1 MKERHIAFAMEKEA
15 FRPRPAAADKYS
27 IGVVCVAGGAPRY
40 PHAPVIAAL
49 GARAAGAGLVHL
61 VAPEE
66 SRFAAGAHVPEA
78 TFLELDGGV
87 APPRADVAVV
97 GMGLEPSGDGR
108 MLFAKFVSGGFRRV
122 VADAGALSVMAAMRG
137 GKAGLGVV
145 AEGVELVI
153 TPHEGEAARL
163 LGCER
168 ADVAADRK
176 AAALELAGVYGAT
189 VALKGAHTLVVS
201 SDRSRTYENETG
213 NPCLAAG
220 GAGDLLSGVIGAR
233 WAYLKGDPF
242 VAVASSVW
250 LHGAA
255 ADAVVAGGRDPS
267 MANIASAIGSM
278 RVKLETAGD
287 FAPLRSWHII

>member
-1 MKERHIAFAMEKEA
+1 MKKRPKAFAMAKAA
-15 FRPRPAAADKYS
+15 FRPRPSAADKYS
-27 IGVVCVAGGAPRY
+27 VGVVCVAGGAPRY

-61 VAPEE
+61 VAPSE

-78 TFLELDGGV
+78 TFLERGV
-87 APPRADVAVV
+87 RVELPRADVAVV
-97 GMGLEPSGDGR
+97 GMGLLPTDSGR
-108 MLFAKFVSGGFRRV
+108 AFFAKFLSGGFRRV
-122 VADAGALSVMAAMRG
+122 VADAGALSILAAMRK
-137 GKAGLGVV
+137 GKAVRKAV
-145 AEGVELVI
+145 AAGIEIVI

-168 ADVAADRK
+168 EAVAADRL
-176 AAALELAGVYGAT
+176 AAARELAEAYGAT

-201 SDRSRTYENETG
+201 ADGRRVYENETG
-213 NPCLAAG
+213 NPFLAAG

-233 WAYLKGDPF
+233 WAYLKDDAF

-255 ADAVVAGGRDPS
+255 ADSVVASRRDPS
-267 MANIASAIGSM
+267 MVNIASEIGAM
-278 RVKLETAGD
+278 RVRLE
-287 FAPLRSWHII
+287 